1 MAPLPGKVLLHCEYI
16 SRSCACHIEYEIAEE
31 AMNFISYVA
40 EFSREWGEPNARDMG
55 RMTSQPKAKGE
66 MYILNDGM
74 DMKAKIAAMERRLEE
89 LEKNQMQEV
98 QAIYQIPLQAM
109 PCAICLSYEHLVKE
123 CPTIP
128 VAGKCLPPQYQQPA
142 QAPQQASNLE
152 QAMMNLNKVME
163 DFVEPQKS
171 INAQLN
177 QRISL
182 PDRVESSL
190 NKKMDGVQHDLS
202 QKIDNLQDS
211 ISRFANL
218 NTMQEKEN
226 SPSQPHQ
233 NQKGIHEME
242 AKEGDK
248 EVDLPTCKL
257 EHEVESETEKEKR
270 EEIKGKKK
278 GKT

>member
-31 AMNFISYVA
+31 AINFISYVA
-40 EFSREWGEPNARDMG
+40 KFSREWGEPNARDMG
-55 RMTSQPKAKGE
+55 RMASQPKAKGE

-89 LEKNQMQEV
+89 LEMNRCKKWQNH
-98 QAIYQIPLQAM
+98 
-109 PCAICLSYEHLVKE
+109 LSDTIASYALCHLSE
-123 CPTIP
+123 INSQ
-128 VAGKCLPPQYQQPA
+128 LH
-142 QAPQQASNLE
+142 
-152 QAMMNLNKVME
+152 
-163 DFVEPQKS
+163 QK
-171 INAQLN
+171 IEN
-177 QRISL
+177 
-182 PDRVESSL
+182 VESSQI
-190 NKKMDGVQHDLS
+190 KRMDEVQNDLS

-248 EVDLPTCKL
+248 EVICP
-257 EHEVESETEKEKR
+257 HAS
-270 EEIKGKKK
+270 
-278 GKT
+278 

>member
-16 SRSCACHIEYEIAEE
+16 SRSCVCHIEYEIAEE
-31 AMNFISYVA
+31 AMNFSYVA

-74 DMKAKIAAMERRLEE
+74 DMNSKDCSYGKEIGRARKEPDARSASHLSDTIASYALCHLSETSKVLLETT
-89 LEKNQMQEV
+89 
-98 QAIYQIPLQAM
+98 A
-109 PCAICLSYEHLVKE
+109 
-123 CPTIP
+123 T
-128 VAGKCLPPQYQQPA
+128 QYQQPA
-142 QAPQQASNLE
+142 QAPQQALNLE

-171 INAQLN
+171 INAQLS
-177 QRISL
+177 QKISL

-202 QKIDNLQDS
+202 QKIDNIQHS
-211 ISRFANL
+211 ISRFSNL

-242 AKEGDK
+242 AKGG
-248 EVDLPTCKL
+248 
-257 EHEVESETEKEKR
+257 
-270 EEIKGKKK
+270 EIKRLICPHAN
-278 GKT
+278 